1 MQEISIKGLQSNLK
15 SKAKI
20 QMLKKDIGI
29 EALDKIYNQK
39 YKLYIYIYIYIYYHW
54 VSTSVV
60 PNSLP
65 SNSKRGR
72 F

>member
-15 SKAKI
+15 SKVKI

-39 YKLYIYIYIYIYYHW
+39 YKQYIYILSLGFQ
-54 VSTSVV
+54 VCSPKFST
-60 PNSLP
+60 
-65 SNSKRGR
+65 
-72 F
+72 